1 MGQSCVPFALR
12 AGRGDGHDRRC
23 DGNPV
28 SAAQITGSAA
38 TRCGRFADATVASL
52 AIEALDGAIV
62 DAGIGTG
69 RVEAIFFAN
78 ALSGLITG
86 QECVRGQVAL
96 RHSRYGGIPTVN
108 VENACASGSTALH
121 LACMAIDSGLYETV
135 AVVGAEKM
143 SHPDRTRPIR
153 ALAGAADVD
162 QLQEN
167 GARHSVFMESYAERA
182 RNRIERHGWTAADFA
197 QVVVKNRRHAVHNVG
212 AQFRQ
217 EMTVD
222 EVLASRMITAP
233 LTLPMCSPIGDGAA
247 ALIVAADATGAD
259 APIRVRASA
268 LSATGGREV
277 GSVVQR
283 ASATAR
289 EQSGLSA
296 SAVGVIEVHDATASA
311 ELEAY
316 EHLGLAAPGEGN
328 RLVAEGRVVLGGPLP
343 VNTSGGLLSRGHPV
357 GATGVMQIVELVAQL
372 RGRAGAR
379 QVDPVPKLA
388 LAQNA
393 GGFLEGDNAAAVITV
408 LERERTGR
416 GRVVHPQMRRAR
428 LESGAKPLE

>member
-1 MGQSCVPFALR
+1 VTSAYIIG
-12 AGRGDGHDRRC
+12 AG
-23 DGNPV
+23 
-28 SAAQITGSAA
+28 A
-38 TRCGRFADATVASL
+38 TRCGRFPDATVASM
-52 AIEALDGAIV
+52 AIEALDAALA
-62 DAGIGTG
+62 DAGPDVG

-78 ALSGLITG
+78 ALSGLLTG

-121 LACMAIDSGLYETV
+121 LACMAIDAGQYETV
-135 AVVGAEKM
+135 AVVGSEKM
-143 SHPDRTRPIR
+143 SHPDKRRSIA

-162 QLQEN
+162 LLADAPED
-167 GARHSVFMESYAERA
+167 HSVFMDSYAERA
-182 RNRIERHGWTAADFA
+182 LGRIERHGWTPADFA
-197 QVVVKNRRHAVHNVG
+197 RVVVKNRRHAVHNPG

-222 EVLASRMITAP
+222 EVLSSRMITEP

-247 ALIVAADATGAD
+247 ALVLTASPNGAG

-268 LSATGGREV
+268 LSATGGPAP

-289 EQSGLSA
+289 EQCGLSA
-296 SAVGVIEVHDATASA
+296 DEVDVIEVHDATASA

-328 RLVAEGRVVLGGPLP
+328 RLIAEGRTVLGGALP
-343 VNTSGGLLSRGHPV
+343 VNTGGGLLSRGHPV
-357 GATGVMQIVELVAQL
+357 GATGILQVVELVAQL
-372 RGRAGAR
+372 RGRAGER
-379 QVDPVPKLA
+379 QVDLDPRLA

-393 GGFLEGDNAAAVITV
+393 GGFVEGDNAVAVITV
-408 LERERTGR
+408 LERER
-416 GRVVHPQMRRAR
+416 
-428 LESGAKPLE
+428 

>member
-1 MGQSCVPFALR
+1 MSGV
-12 AGRGDGHDRRC
+12 H
-23 DGNPV
+23 
-28 SAAQITGSAA
+28 IIGSAG
-38 TRCGRFADATVASL
+38 TNCGRFPDATVASM
-52 AIEALDGAIV
+52 AIEALDGALA
-62 DAGIGTG
+62 DAGIGTD
-69 RVEAIFFAN
+69 RVDAIFFAN
-78 ALSGLITG
+78 ALSGLMTG

-96 RHSRYGGIPTVN
+96 RHSRYGGIPTLN

-121 LACMAIDSGLYETV
+121 LACMAVAAGTYETV

-143 SHPDRTRPIR
+143 SHPDRRRPIQ

-162 QLQEN
+162 LLTDAGEN
-167 GARHSVFMESYAERA
+167 HSVFMESYAERA
-182 RNRIERHGWTAADFA
+182 RGRIERYGWQPADFA
-197 QVVVKNRRHAVHNVG
+197 EVVVKNRRHAVHNAA
-212 AQFRQ
+212 AQFRNA
-217 EMTVD
+217 MTVE

-247 ALIVAADATGAD
+247 AVIVTGAPNGAA
-259 APIRVRASA
+259 APIAIRASA
-268 LSATGGREV
+268 LSATGGPAP

-296 SAVGVIEVHDATASA
+296 ADVDVIEVHDATASA

-328 RLVAEGRVVLGGPLP
+328 RLIAEGRVVLGGPLP
-343 VNTSGGLLSRGHPV
+343 VNPSGGLLSRGHPV
-357 GATGVMQIVELVAQL
+357 GATGVLQIVELVAQL
-372 RGRAGAR
+372 RDRAGER

-393 GGFLEGDNAAAVITV
+393 GGFVEGDNAAAVITV
-408 LERERTGR
+408 LERER
-416 GRVVHPQMRRAR
+416 
-428 LESGAKPLE
+428 